1 MVSTYEFLN
10 EAAAHWDSVS
20 GRLTGDQAR
29 ELRELADRLSG
40 PRASGAEPSPD
51 DGHDLAERIARVV
64 AQAWGTDAPRSGG
77 SRFTA
82 GTADWSALG
91 VRLRGLLDGRTAGD
105 EVSPRIRRRLF
116 AATSVID
123 RDGLLAR
130 GGDPDAD
137 GLLRLRAEDGR
148 VLFPAFQFR
157 ADGNPDPTVIGI
169 NRRLR
174 ADDDPW
180 GAADW
185 WLGRNAWIG
194 TAPVDLLGAGD
205 GSDRLWSAALA
216 LVGEE

>member
-1 MVSTYEFLN
+1 MSTYEFLN
-10 EAAAHWDSVS
+10 EAAAHWESV
-20 GRLTGDQAR
+20 GGCLTGDQAR
-29 ELRELADRLSG
+29 ELRELADRLAEAR
-40 PRASGAEPSPD
+40 PSGAEPPSD
-51 DGHDLAERIARVV
+51 SGRDLAERIARVV

-91 VRLRGLLDGRTAGD
+91 LRLRGLLDGRTATD

-116 AATSVID
+116 AATSLID

-137 GLLRLRAEDGR
+137 GLLRLQDEDGR
-148 VLFPAFQFR
+148 VLFPDFQFR

-169 NRRLR
+169 NRELR

-194 TAPVDLLGAGD
+194 MAPVDLLASGD
-205 GSDRLWSAALA
+205 DTGRLWSAALA
-216 LVGEE
+216 LAGEE